1 MRDIRSRVSGAAP
14 NAVQVSPTMRYLLR
28 MFALLLLQAMSFIPL
43 PSAAA
48 AGNSA
53 TTVTHIHAVTKVAE
67 GQAGYVHYFL
77 ITHPDGTLEEQ
88 VGIEMEDQRIAWSF
102 PSAGVIVSEFVNNG
116 LLIVNGKRFFIEH
129 LHGVRP
135 FPTVA
140 EMQVLK
146 NDLGPRVAFWIDN
159 ETAYCVIRQPGEAYC
174 LNCGDFVARIL
185 FPGLNP
191 QISALPEAFTRTLGD
206 MPTTDDLLIYMLGLH
221 ELPDAPSRLNQL
233 SQLNLPESL
242 RLDLAAMLQ
251 PENAAVLAA
260 TRAATAARGTPEKK
274 SRTRLATRK
283 SQNKP
288 L

>member
-1 MRDIRSRVSGAAP
+1 
-14 NAVQVSPTMRYLLR
+14 MRYLSR
-28 MFALLLLQAMSFIPL
+28 IFALLLLQAMSFILL

-48 AGNSA
+48 VGHS
-53 TTVTHIHAVTKVAE
+53 TTKDTDIHAVTKVAD

-102 PSAGVIVSEFVNNG
+102 PGAGVIVSEFVNNG
-116 LLIVNGKRFFIEH
+116 LLVIDGKKFFIEH
-129 LHGVRP
+129 LHGIRP
-135 FPTVA
+135 FATGV
-140 EMQVLK
+140 EMQSLK

-191 QISALPEAFTRTLGD
+191 QITELPEAFTSNLGN
-206 MPTTDDLLIYMLGLH
+206 MPTADDLLIYMLGLH
-221 ELPDAPSRLNQL
+221 ELPDAQARLRQLSRLK
-233 SQLNLPESL
+233 LPESL
-242 RLDLAAMLQ
+242 RLDVAAILQ
-251 PENAAVLAA
+251 PENAAVVAA
-260 TRAATAARGTPEKK
+260 TPAATASSGTPEKK
-274 SRTRLATRK
+274 SRSRLATRK

>member
-1 MRDIRSRVSGAAP
+1 
-14 NAVQVSPTMRYLLR
+14 MRYLSWII
-28 MFALLLLQAMSFIPL
+28 ALLLLQAMPFCPL
-43 PSAAA
+43 LQTVAA
-48 AGNSA
+48 NSGTA
-53 TTVTHIHAVTKVAE
+53 TSTDIHAVTNVGY
-67 GQAGYVHYFL
+67 GQTGYVHYFL

-102 PSAGVIVSEFVNNG
+102 PGAGVIVSEFVNNG
-116 LLIVNGKRFFIEH
+116 LLIVNGKKFFIEH

-140 EMQVLK
+140 EMQALK

-185 FPGLNP
+185 FPGLDP
-191 QISALPEAFTRTLGD
+191 QISALPEAFTRTMGD

-221 ELPDAPSRLNQL
+221 ELPDAPSRLKQL
-233 SQLNLPESL
+233 SRLSMPESL

-251 PENAAVLAA
+251 PENAVVLAA
-260 TRAATAARGTPEKK
+260 TRAATAASGTPEKK
-274 SRTRLATRK
+274 SRSRLATRK